1 MPITV
6 ITRYSGDP
14 EAILQAAKVNAPLLL
29 KHGATEARLLRI
41 GTGGHFGQHVTV
53 VTYNSYADYEA
64 VGAKLMQDA
73 TYKNQML
80 ALGKAAVAEDRT
92 IYSEIPY

>member
-1 MPITV
+1 
-6 ITRYSGDP
+6 
-14 EAILQAAKVNAPLLL
+14 
-29 KHGATEARLLRI
+29 
-41 GTGGHFGQHVTV
+41 
-53 VTYNSYADYEA
+53 
-64 VGAKLMQDA
+64 MQDA

>member
-29 KHGATEARLLRI
+29 KHGTTLC
-41 GTGGHFGQHVTV
+41 V
-53 VTYNSYADYEA
+53 
-64 VGAKLMQDA
+64 
-73 TYKNQML
+73 
-80 ALGKAAVAEDRT
+80 
-92 IYSEIPY
+92 